1 MSEIDLSDLEARLD
15 PRDREY
21 VAGLG
26 DAEKRSTVVSTL
38 LRYRRKEALAVGDAL
53 PGLDLFR
60 LEDGKPVAL
69 AALLEQRP
77 LVLVFGS
84 FT

>member
-1 MSEIDLSDLEARLD
+1 MSEIDLMELEARLD

-21 VAGLG
+21 VAGLE
-26 DAEKRSTVVSTL
+26 DAETRSTVVTTL
-38 LRYRRKEALAVGDAL
+38 LRYRRKEELAVGDAV
-53 PGLDLFR
+53 PRFELFR
-60 LEDGKPVAL
+60 LEDEKQVSL
-69 AALLEQRP
+69 AALHERRP